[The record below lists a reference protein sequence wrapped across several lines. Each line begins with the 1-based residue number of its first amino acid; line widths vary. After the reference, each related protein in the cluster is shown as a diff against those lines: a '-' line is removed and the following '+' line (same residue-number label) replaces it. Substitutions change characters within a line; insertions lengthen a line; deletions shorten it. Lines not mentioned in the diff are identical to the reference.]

1 MYLGALAGLLHEE
14 RVIRLTW
21 MRKAPSNNKGWTD
34 NKLWD
39 FVRLFTLTIWINLI
53 IITWCG
59 PRPFHFHPPCATHP
73 RFYFRIPWFQNMVS
87 EIFFGVGVLK
97 ICKLRCFISWPLLGE
112 THLPLEPRR
121 GKAWTVMFPMANSNT
136 KFIKISTAGIRWANG
151 LILPQNT
158 DLWFQYYMDFVS
170 FVQRWCYLP
179 IFMYGWCRVTV
190 CHAEMEIE
198 SWWPWFWPVG
208 WYAASHR
215 FTICRWHLAFYTIG
229 LEVGKLL
236 DSLVG
241 GGSCVERWQNCYF
254 DKSNSTAFNNHNW
267 SWNHI
272 EGSAMQCRA
281 ELVGLHVNCVRIGTK
296 IFGLAIPSPASGKG
310 VSCQQ
315 MDFGAPESSNF
326 SASPLFW
333 CCCFIGCVLCRW
345 ASYHL
350 QGVSEWVKPVCPKAA
365 HERHR
370 WKELPVH
377 KRTIASQMSIFR
389 IHCKKW

>member
-1 MYLGALAGLLHEE
+1 MAWYCPKTLISG
-14 RVIRLTW
+14 
-21 MRKAPSNNKGWTD
+21 SNN
-34 NKLWD
+34 
-39 FVRLFTLTIWINLI
+39 
-53 IITWCG
+53 
-59 PRPFHFHPPCATHP
+59 
-73 RFYFRIPWFQNMVS
+73 
-87 EIFFGVGVLK
+87 
-97 ICKLRCFISWPLLGE
+97 
-112 THLPLEPRR
+112 
-121 GKAWTVMFPMANSNT
+121 
-136 KFIKISTAGIRWANG
+136 
-151 LILPQNT
+151 
-158 DLWFQYYMDFVS
+158 YMDFVS

-190 CHAEMEIE
+190 CHAKMEIE

-215 FTICRWHLAFYTIG
+215 SAICRWHLAFCTIG

-310 VSCQQ
+310 VSCQH
-315 MDFGAPESSNF
+315 MDFGAPGEFQFLSVSAILMLLFHRLRALQVGIVPFTTNTYQPWTFIFANF
-326 SASPLFW
+326 GRSIAGPS
-333 CCCFIGCVLCRW
+333 
-345 ASYHL
+345 
-350 QGVSEWVKPVCPKAA
+350 AA
-365 HERHR
+365 HWLDTRMAWDPARLEWTGPPMSFLMPWDSSIRHSR
-370 WKELPVH
+370 P
-377 KRTIASQMSIFR
+377 AQP
-389 IHCKKW
+389 